1 MDKYELTT
9 LWQNTLGLKNQT
21 NGYQEQVD
29 FLRQAYYNTALN

>member
-21 NGYQEQVD
+21 NGYQEQGKHPTPILAV
-29 FLRQAYYNTALN
+29 